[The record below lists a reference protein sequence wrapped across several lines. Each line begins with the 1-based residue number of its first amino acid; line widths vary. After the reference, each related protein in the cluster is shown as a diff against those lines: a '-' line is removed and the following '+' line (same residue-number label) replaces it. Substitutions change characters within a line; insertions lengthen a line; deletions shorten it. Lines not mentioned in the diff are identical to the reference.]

1 MDAPSLL
8 LASASPRRRRLL
20 AWLGLPYDVVATDT
34 DEDMTGPLRKLPP
47 VLARSLA
54 ADKARAALAAT
65 DAAPLIV
72 AFDTIVVLDG
82 AVLGKPADETD
93 ARRMLRALS
102 GRTHQVV
109 TGVALLSPGGV
120 EPSTFAVT
128 TGVRMHGLDDDA
140 MAEWLADDEAM
151 GCAGAYNIERMLAS
165 VELDECYQNV
175 AGVPLCHLC
184 ARLSRL
190 GTPGLSIPVAA
201 CDAARGTRCTLGP
214 RVCGEAGVA
223 SSA

>member
-1 MDAPSLL
+1 MDAPPLL

-20 AWLGLPYDVVATDT
+20 AWLGLSYDVAAADT
-34 DEDMTGPLRKLPP
+34 DEDLTGPLRRLPP

-54 ADKARAALAAT
+54 ADKARAAADGARLV
-65 DAAPLIV
+65 V

-82 AVLGKPADETD
+82 TVLGKPADETD

-102 GRTHQVV
+102 GRTHEVI
-109 TGVALLSPGGV
+109 TGVALLSPGDDA
-120 EPSTFAVT
+120 PSTFAVT
-128 TGVRMHGLDDDA
+128 TNVRMRELDDDA
-140 MAEWLADDEAM
+140 IAVWLAGGEALD
-151 GCAGAYNIERMLAS
+151 CAGAYNIERMLAS
-165 VELDECYQNV
+165 VEADECHQNV
-175 AGVPLCHLC
+175 AGLPLCHLY

-190 GTPGLSIPVAA
+190 GVPGLSIPVAA
-201 CDAARGTRCTLGP
+201 CDAARGARCTLGP